1 MNYKADTPVKVFN
14 HSVSPINL
22 PGQLREYY
30 LDSYRGVPVVL
41 TMPFSDVEYI
51 NSRTPVFRN
60 GRVQF
65 AEDERDDI
73 YHALYLDNWKDT
85 VLFDE
90 EIDRIIRD
98 NDMDAA
104 ERFIKITDVA
114 EIHRVRSH
122 MIALQNDENAEI
134 SNRMIDIIN
143 QRYDEINRGVRN
155 SAISITKAKKR
166 VQEDEDPRLTAMME
180 QMAALQA
187 QLAALQTAQAVSVKA
202 APAPKKQTSQKS
214 ASKASASAEDAE

>member
-14 HSVSPINL
+14 HSISSINL
-22 PGQLREYY
+22 PGQFREYY
-30 LDSYRGVPVVL
+30 LEGIRGVPTVL

-65 AEDERDDI
+65 DENERDDI

-90 EIDRIIRD
+90 EIDRIIRE

-104 ERFIKITDVA
+104 ARFVKIADVA

-122 MIALQNDENAEI
+122 MVALQNDDGAEI

-155 SAISITKAKKR
+155 SEINLGKAKERAK
-166 VQEDEDPRLTAMME
+166 QDEDPRITAMME

-187 QLAALQTAQAVSVKA
+187 QLAAMQTAP
-202 APAPKKQTSQKS
+202 APAPKKQTTRK
-214 ASKASASAEDAE
+214 KATPAAKTDAE

>member
-14 HSVSPINL
+14 HSISSINL
-22 PGQLREYY
+22 PGQFREYY
-30 LDSYRGVPVVL
+30 LEGSRGVPTVL

-65 AEDERDDI
+65 DENERDDI

-90 EIDRIIRD
+90 EIDRIIRE

-104 ERFIKITDVA
+104 ARFVKIADVA

-122 MIALQNDENAEI
+122 MVALQNDDGAEI

-155 SAISITKAKKR
+155 SEINLVKAKERAK
-166 VQEDEDPRLTAMME
+166 QDEDPRITAMME

-187 QLAALQTAQAVSVKA
+187 QLAAMQTAP
-202 APAPKKQTSQKS
+202 APAPKKQTTRK
-214 ASKASASAEDAE
+214 KATPAAKTDAE